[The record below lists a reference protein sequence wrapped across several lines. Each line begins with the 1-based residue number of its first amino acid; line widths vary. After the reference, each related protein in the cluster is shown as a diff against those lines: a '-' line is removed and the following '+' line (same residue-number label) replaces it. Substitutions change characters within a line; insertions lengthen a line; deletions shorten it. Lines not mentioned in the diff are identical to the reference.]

1 MPDRSRTSR
10 PLISTDMSS
19 VTFSQALE
27 AGLTHSGWLDGRTI
41 DPCGRDHAPA
51 SHSASQGSE
60 KEPMTGAIYG
70 PLFGGSSPSENL
82 QSSLANRLR
91 QRMAAYGSPEYAL
104 TWKLWDMKS
113 GPPICA
119 LRASVR
125 RIKGRDCSGWQ
136 TPKTPT
142 GGGQAERM
150 TAGGGRRKL
159 EDQVLM
165 AGWATPRAGKTTEEK
180 MESWIARKKRG
191 DVATMP
197 LTLQAQT
204 AGWATP
210 RANDAEKRGMV
221 SEDPRNGLVNQANM
235 SGWPT
240 AQARD
245 WRSGK
250 SNQHR
255 VNSRPL
261 NGVAMNSGNLV
272 HGGLALMGTFV
283 ESLHERINFRGALE
297 PFIRPKKVSSK
308 SRMLNPRFSLWLMGF
323 PQEWASCAERVTP
336 LSRRKRRKS

>member
-136 TPKTPT
+136 PPKTPT

-165 AGWATPRAGKTTEEK
+165 
-180 MESWIARKKRG
+180 
-191 DVATMP
+191 
-197 LTLQAQT
+197 

>member
-1 MPDRSRTSR
+1 MTGLSRTSR

-136 TPKTPT
+136 PPKTPT

-165 AGWATPRAGKTTEEK
+165 
-180 MESWIARKKRG
+180 
-191 DVATMP
+191 
-197 LTLQAQT
+197 

>member
-1 MPDRSRTSR
+1 
-10 PLISTDMSS
+10 
-19 VTFSQALE
+19 
-27 AGLTHSGWLDGRTI
+27 
-41 DPCGRDHAPA
+41 
-51 SHSASQGSE
+51 
-60 KEPMTGAIYG
+60 MTGAIYG

-91 QRMAAYGSPEYAL
+91 QRMAAYGSPEYVL

-165 AGWATPRAGKTTEEK
+165 AGWATPRA
-180 MESWIARKKRG
+180 
-191 DVATMP
+191 
-197 LTLQAQT
+197 
-204 AGWATP
+204 
-210 RANDAEKRGMV
+210 NDAEKRGMV

-261 NGVAMNSGNLV
+261 NEVAMNSGNLV

-323 PQEWASCAERVTP
+323 PPEWASCAERVTP
-336 LSRRKRRKS
+336 LSRRKRRNS